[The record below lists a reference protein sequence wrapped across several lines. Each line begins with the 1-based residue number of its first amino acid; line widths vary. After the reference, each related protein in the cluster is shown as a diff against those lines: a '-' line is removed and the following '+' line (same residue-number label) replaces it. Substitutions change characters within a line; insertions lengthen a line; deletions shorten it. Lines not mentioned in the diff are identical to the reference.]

1 MAQRRI
7 AWDSTFEEWRRYEV
21 LVAPAD
27 CHLLGKSGWLITPEM
42 TYTAIVVDC
51 ATLGE
56 SMNGI
61 MADTNLDSVGSGW
74 LVLK

>member
-1 MAQRRI
+1 M
-7 AWDSTFEEWRRYEV
+7 
-21 LVAPAD
+21 APAD
-27 CHLLGKSGWLITPEM
+27 CTLLGKSGWLITPEKV
-42 TYTAIVVDC
+42 YTAIVVDC